1 MSNFRVERLFWNLF
15 QNSNRRGKPLRLLQ
29 QSIDKPGSVVD
40 DHLSSSVIAQ
50 RIKRITASERT
61 ALYARSLAADRVYL
75 LRMSP
80 YVAVSS
86 YLTRFTLTRKRAVS
100 FLWHFPW
107 GFPRSPLA
115 TVFVLCCPDFPLAP
129 IKKPYASD
137 HLMNCLPLVYLT
149 LRLPRPKFDSPYCPP
164 AG

>member
-15 QNSNRRGKPLRLLQ
+15 QNNTRRGKPLRVLQ

-86 YLTRFTLTRKRAVS
+86 YLTRFTLTLAGGLVSVALSLELPLVAVS
-100 FLWHFPW
+100 DCC
-107 GFPRSPLA
+107 A
-115 TVFVLCCPDFPLAP
+115 LCCPDFPPNAHNKHRA
-129 IKKPYASD
+129 I
-137 HLMNCLPLVYLT
+137 T
-149 LRLPRPKFDSPYCPP
+149 
-164 AG
+164 